1 MVLTNDSKSG
11 DQKYKLA
18 LGHMIVLS
26 KAKFGHRNAM
36 IRLKPETCISFRC
49 KSPHTQFQNR
59 IGILRSNNPIK
70 SMVMRADVEKG
81 RMLIR
86 VNYELMPVSFG
97 DIIFIKALADYII
110 VKTTTGKH
118 ITLCT
123 MKEVEEI
130 LPQEMFARSHRSFI
144 VNLERVSFVRG
155 SNIEM
160 IDNDYRFTIPIGRA
174 YKKDF
179 RSSLQAA

>member
-1 MVLTNDSKSG
+1 
-11 DQKYKLA
+11 
-18 LGHMIVLS
+18 
-26 KAKFGHRNAM
+26 
-36 IRLKPETCISFRC
+36 
-49 KSPHTQFQNR
+49 
-59 IGILRSNNPIK
+59 
-70 SMVMRADVEKG
+70 MVMRADVEKG

-118 ITLCT
+118 ITLST